1 MKTFVVVNPAAA
13 GGRAGRYWPSISRE
27 LADAIGKYEVALT
40 TKAGDATTLV
50 RNAVAGGAGFIIAV
64 GGDGTVN
71 EAVNGLCDGE
81 RSPSPDV
88 SFGFV
93 MCGTGGDFRRSFD
106 LPKDMRASIGRL
118 QSGHTQ
124 VIDLGR
130 LRYVGTDGAP
140 ALRWFN
146 NISSFGFS
154 GEVVRAVNAARY
166 SKLLGGKFSFLWNSF
181 LELRK
186 YRGCLVDITVDGKT
200 ISDNVCT
207 AAICNGRYFGGGMKM
222 APNAV
227 LDDGH
232 FDVVIVRQEPPL
244 SISTC
249 GSCIRAHICS
259 IRMFRFTAERSS
271 RPSRCRT
278 HPFISTSKAKHRV
291 RFLQL
296 SKSFPERSGCG
307 ASLTPTWNCSKSL
320 RLAGTDAWSM
330 RCPCRRMRSDPGKR
344 STGSDRLSGTGFTR
358 SGV

>member
-13 GGRAGRYWPSISRE
+13 GGRAGRYWPRISRE
-27 LADAIGKYEVALT
+27 LADAIGKYELALT

-88 SFGFV
+88 SFGFI

-106 LPKDMRASIGRL
+106 LPKDMCASIGRL

-222 APNAV
+222 APDAV

-244 SISTC
+244 SILDMRLLYS
-249 GSCIRAHICS
+249 GAHLQ
-259 IRMFRFTAERSS
+259 
-271 RPSRCRT
+271 
-278 HPFISTSKAKHRV
+278 HPNVSVHRGKIVEAKP
-291 RFLQL
+291 L
-296 SKSFPERSGCG
+296 SNAPIYLDVEGEAPG
-307 ASLTPTWNCSKSL
+307 ALPATFEVVPGAL
-320 RLAGTDAWSM
+320 RL
-330 RCPCRRMRSDPGKR
+330 RC
-344 STGSDRLSGTGFTR
+344 
-358 SGV
+358 

>member
-13 GGRAGRYWPSISRE
+13 GGRAGRYWPRISRE
-27 LADAIGKYEVALT
+27 LADAVGKYEVALT
-40 TKAGDATTLV
+40 TRAGDATALV
-50 RNAVAGGAGFIIAV
+50 RNAVAEGADFVIAV

-81 RSPSPDV
+81 RSPSPDI

-106 LPKDMRASIGRL
+106 LPKDIRASIERL
-118 QSGHTQ
+118 KSGHTQ

-130 LRYVGTDGAP
+130 LRYVGTDGAS

-186 YRGCLVDITVDGKT
+186 YRGCKVDITIDGET

-222 APNAV
+222 APHALLN
-227 LDDGH
+227 DGY
-232 FDVVIVRQEPPL
+232 FDVVIVRQDPPL
-244 SISTC
+244 SILDMRLLYSGAHLQHPNVSVHRGKTIEAKPLSNAPIYLDVEGEAP
-249 GSCIRAHICS
+249 GSLPAT
-259 IRMFRFTAERSS
+259 FEVV
-271 RPSRCRT
+271 P
-278 HPFISTSKAKHRV
+278 
-291 RFLQL
+291 
-296 SKSFPERSGCG
+296 G
-307 ASLTPTWNCSKSL
+307 AL
-320 RLAGTDAWSM
+320 RL
-330 RCPCRRMRSDPGKR
+330 RC
-344 STGSDRLSGTGFTR
+344 
-358 SGV
+358 